1 MSDDGGEP
9 PETTARRE
17 TMEEAGCTVS
27 YLHFVCE
34 NFSSPGLITEHV
46 KLYCGIT
53 DTEGAGGI
61 HGLEHEGE
69 DIEAF
74 VKPWHEAW
82 EDVLTNTIYDAK
94 LLLIL
99 MWLYPDSLRKRN

>member
-34 NFSSPGLITEHV
+34 NF
-46 KLYCGIT
+46 
-53 DTEGAGGI
+53 
-61 HGLEHEGE
+61 
-69 DIEAF
+69 
-74 VKPWHEAW
+74 
-82 EDVLTNTIYDAK
+82 
-94 LLLIL
+94 
-99 MWLYPDSLRKRN
+99 